1 MLAGD
6 PLRVL
11 RALRSRFGPV
21 FTVRSTNG
29 PMVVVGAAE
38 ELVRVTELDPGSAH
52 AGDAR
57 RRVLPQASP
66 RSVFGG
72 DDEAHRAASS
82 HVHDALTP
90 TAIAAIE
97 PDIAAIAEGHAASWP
112 KGRPFKLRVRMR
124 DLADEVW
131 VRLVLR
137 PSTEARTVELTRAA
151 RHLLRTPG
159 NPPFPPPGERQGL
172 LGPGVTRLVERRL
185 EPFADLVKAEI
196 GDRRA
201 RGGPSGEGL
210 LDRFAATD
218 LTPEGVVEEL
228 TIVTGAATEATA
240 SGLTSVLERL
250 AHHPELA
257 TRLAEAG
264 AADPLFG
271 PAVDESLRLRPV
283 AMAAMRRLTE
293 PVTVAGH
300 ELQPGTVVMAPSLLL
315 HRDPAQFAAPDA
327 FVVDRFKDGAFGPF
341 FPFGGGA
348 RACIGRHLAQ
358 AELRTVVPAALRAR
372 RLRPLARE
380 PERLVERATILTP
393 SRGAL
398 VVAS

>member
-1 MLAGD
+1 M
-6 PLRVL
+6 
-11 RALRSRFGPV
+11 
-21 FTVRSTNG
+21 
-29 PMVVVGAAE
+29 
-38 ELVRVTELDPGSAH
+38 
-52 AGDAR
+52 
-57 RRVLPQASP
+57 
-66 RSVFGG
+66 
-72 DDEAHRAASS
+72 
-82 HVHDALTP
+82 
-90 TAIAAIE
+90 
-97 PDIAAIAEGHAASWP
+97 
-112 KGRPFKLRVRMR
+112 
-124 DLADEVW
+124 
-131 VRLVLR
+131 
-137 PSTEARTVELTRAA
+137 
-151 RHLLRTPG
+151 
-159 NPPFPPPGERQGL
+159 
-172 LGPGVTRLVERRL
+172 
-185 EPFADLVKAEI
+185 
-196 GDRRA
+196 
-201 RGGPSGEGL
+201 
-210 LDRFAATD
+210 
-218 LTPEGVVEEL
+218 VEEL

-315 HRDPAQFAAPDA
+315 HRDPAQFAQPDA